1 MNKGGHLRRYSF
13 VIVGFEGD
21 AGLLNLQARSMRM
34 FCPPELIEE
43 IIVVDN
49 SSPGSRNWRD
59 ELLHQYGNHAGFVRI
74 VPAADIAVM
83 STGASGWYTQQ
94 VLKIKVSETIRSDR
108 YVVLDAKN
116 HLIKP
121 LNRGF
126 LETPTGQP
134 RMNGKPYI
142 NHPMREFLERTVEY
156 FGLDPEEHVKWFTR
170 THPPFT
176 ILTDEACELVRH
188 IEQKEARPFA
198 SVFLDRKLSEFFLYS
213 GFLVSKGTLRKIYDL
228 TQAEEPQVWP
238 GNADEQGCAKAIQKA
253 SQTES
258 PFMTVHRRALAN
270 MDKKGQTLLA
280 EFWHSRGLFA
290 STKDGIRFLRD
301 PNRSYQNHEGRVV
314 SWPVSRIA
322 SHFSSHPQKHSPRSA
337 D

>member
-1 MNKGGHLRRYSF
+1 
-13 VIVGFEGD
+13 
-21 AGLLNLQARSMRM
+21 MRLY
-34 FCPPELIEE
+34 CPPELIHE
-43 IIVVDN
+43 IIIVDN
-49 SSPGSRNWRD
+49 SASTSRSWQE
-59 ELLHQYGNHAGFVRI
+59 ELLYHYGSLACFVRI
-74 VPAADIAVM
+74 VQAASIAVM
-83 STGASGWYTQQ
+83 PADVHGWYTQQ

-108 YVVLDAKN
+108 YIVLDAKN

-126 LETPTGQP
+126 LETPKGQP
-134 RMNGKPYI
+134 RINGKPYI
-142 NHPMREFLERTVEY
+142 NHPMRDFLERTVEY
-156 FGLDPEEHVKWFTR
+156 FGLDPQEHVKWFTR

-198 SVFLDRKLSEFFLYS
+198 SAFLDRKLSEFFLYS
-213 GFLVSKGTLRKIYDL
+213 GFLVSKGTLRKIYDF
-228 TQAEEPQVWP
+228 TQEEEPQVWP

-270 MDKKGQTLLA
+270 MDKNGRRLLA
-280 EFWHSRGLFA
+280 EFWYSRGLFA
-290 STKDGIRFLRD
+290 SRKDGIRFLRD

-322 SHFSSHPQKHSPRSA
+322 SHFSSYPQKAIAKIR
-337 D
+337 